1 MALISFGPHFDPFAG
16 LAELQRELDRYL
28 GNPGGFDFGVS
39 GRGVF
44 PPVNV
49 FGDEDGIVVRAEVP
63 GIKPESIA
71 LSIERRTLRMSGERA
86 PAAVS
91 NGSFHRRERASGK
104 FARSLQLPADLDTE
118 KATADCRNGVLTIR
132 IPRAA
137 ASRPR
142 TIKVTS

>member
-16 LAELQRELDRYL
+16 IAELQRELDRYL
-28 GNPGGFDFGVS
+28 SNPTGFDFGVS

-49 FGDEDGIVVRAEVP
+49 FGNDDGIVVRAEVP
-63 GIKPESIA
+63 GITPESIT
-71 LSIERRTLRMSGERA
+71 LSIERRTLRVSGERTPVA
-86 PAAVS
+86 PK
-91 NGSFHRRERASGK
+91 NGSFHRRERSSGK
-104 FARSLQLPADLDTE
+104 FSRSLQLPADLDTE

-132 IPRAA
+132 IPRAE

-142 TIKVTS
+142 TIAITG